1 MKNEKSIFAVLLMAV
16 MFSALPSWGAPK
28 PNVIIIFTDDQ
39 GSVDMNIYGSTDL
52 TTPNMD
58 QLARQGVSGIPSRVI
73 QIEEGV
79 KREMIF

>member
-1 MKNEKSIFAVLLMAV
+1 MFPALLAVAFITMPLL
-16 MFSALPSWGAPK
+16 GAQR

-58 QLARQGVSGIPSRVI
+58 QLARQPKGPDSRV
-73 QIEEGV
+73 QRMTENLL
-79 KREMIF
+79 KRFTG